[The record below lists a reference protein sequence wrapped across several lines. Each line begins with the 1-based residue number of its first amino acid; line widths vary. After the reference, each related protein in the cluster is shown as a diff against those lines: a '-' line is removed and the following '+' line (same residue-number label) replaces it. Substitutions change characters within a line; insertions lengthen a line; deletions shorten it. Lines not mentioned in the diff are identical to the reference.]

1 MSYTVHQAKTNLSR
15 LIKEAEKGKDVVI
28 TRGKKPVAKL
38 VAISNGPKTKIPGR
52 LKGLISWEADA
63 FAPLQML
70 NCGSGAC
77 DCPSRHARVVVV
89 VEDAGAA
96 LGGSAENN

>member
-38 VAISNGPKTKIPGR
+38 VPVGNASKKRIPDMF
-52 LKGLISWEADA
+52 KGQLWSAPDA
-63 FAPLQML
+63 FDPLTDEEL
-70 NCGSGAC
+70 RDWGY
-77 DCPSRHARVVVV
+77 
-89 VEDAGAA
+89 E
-96 LGGSAENN
+96 

>member
-38 VAISNGPKTKIPGR
+38 IAISSLSKKRIPDMF
-52 LKGLISWEADA
+52 KGQLWSAPDA
-63 FAPLQML
+63 FDPLTDDEM
-70 NCGSGAC
+70 
-77 DCPSRHARVVVV
+77 R
-89 VEDAGAA
+89 E
-96 LGGSAENN
+96 LGFE